1 MIANTRGARSSGHP
15 FRRPCRVC
23 AREGQPLRQNQ
34 AAFWLASKRM
44 ACPDA
49 MLTPGAGGAL
59 CPLRR
64 HLGRKR
70 MACPDAMLTP
80 RAAGRSVPLA
90 APLGT
95 PFRAQP
101 PPAPPA
107 PARNGEFRGPGA
119 GRARRENRW
128 IPAEFAPR
136 AREPGARTPPE
147 PVGQNSPPTDYGAFP
162 GADPARFR
170 QNRPQT
176 RRLAARGPGWSA
188 QESLGGNSFPTDPWG
203 VPRSYAFFT
212 RFGATGP
219 RIHRVFTCFSERP
232 PPDAFR
238 RPREAPRDKGRPRP
252 AE

>member
-1 MIANTRGARSSGHP
+1 MIASTRGARSCGHS
-15 FRRPCRVC
+15 FRRRSRVC
-23 AREGQPLRQNQ
+23 AREGRPLRQNQ
-34 AAFWLASKRM
+34 AALWLASKRM

-90 APLGT
+90 GPLGA
-95 PFRAQP
+95 PFRARP

-107 PARNGEFRGPGA
+107 PARNGGFRGPGA
-119 GRARRENRW
+119 GRARRENTW

-147 PVGQNSPPTDYGAFP
+147 PVGQNSPPTDYGAIP

-212 RFGATGP
+212 RFGAPGP
-219 RIHRVFTCFSERP
+219 RIHRVFTCFSKCP

-238 RPREAPRDKGRPRP
+238 RPRGVPRGQGRPRAP
-252 AE
+252 E

>member
-1 MIANTRGARSSGHP
+1 
-15 FRRPCRVC
+15 
-23 AREGQPLRQNQ
+23 
-34 AAFWLASKRM
+34 M

-90 APLGT
+90 GPLGA
-95 PFRAQP
+95 PFRARP

-107 PARNGEFRGPGA
+107 PARNGGFRGPGA
-119 GRARRENRW
+119 GRARRENTW

-147 PVGQNSPPTDYGAFP
+147 AVGQKFSPTAYGAFP

-170 QNRPQT
+170 QNGPQT
-176 RRLAARGPGWSA
+176 RSLAARGPGCNA
-188 QESLGGNSFPTDPWG
+188 QKSVGGKSFPTAPWG
-203 VPRSYAFFT
+203 VPRSYAFFA
-212 RFGATGP
+212 RFGAP
-219 RIHRVFTCFSERP
+219 RARIHRVFTRLSEYP
-232 PPDAFR
+232 HADAFR
-238 RPREAPRDKGRPRP
+238 LTRWNPRGKGRTRP
-252 AE
+252 PE